1 MKRTFV
7 PHYWRYVGNETVR
20 VHWWLTLRPGEPGE
34 LQSSGLISMT
44 IYECRDC
51 GLVHAARRLEED
63 GLTTYLNAYGIDRDS
78 LASTSSPSC
87 EVWVRSQIAPDEAPS
102 EVAA

>member
-7 PHYWRYVGNETVR
+7 PHYWRYVGNEPVR
-20 VHWWLTLRPGEPGE
+20 VHWLTRTRPGEPGE

-51 GLVHAARRLEED
+51 GLVHASRRIEED
-63 GLTTYLNAYGIDRDS
+63 GISTHLNAYGIDRDS

-87 EVWVRSQIAPDEAPS
+87 EVWVRPVTPEADDAR
-102 EVAA
+102 EAA

>member
-7 PHYWRYVGNETVR
+7 PHYWRYVGHETVR
-20 VHWWLTLRPGEPGE
+20 VHWLTRARPGEHGE
-34 LQSSGLISMT
+34 LQTSPPIQADV
-44 IYECRDC
+44 YECRDC

-87 EVWVRSQIAPDEAPS
+87 EVWVRPATPEADDAR
-102 EVAA
+102 EAA